1 MPLTII
7 GTVILVAVNLCL
19 AIWALLKEPRTPAY
33 RTFAFFA
40 ISVVTWALGYEVFLH
55 QGAPDIW
62 HRLSFLG
69 LSLAPANLLCLALAA
84 RAMGSSPRPDAPAGR
99 TGGYWQFLLYVPA
112 LAAGLALSPTAI
124 VPNTLSPS
132 WHVGFYVLSAGE
144 TLIFAGVTTAY
155 LAAALWI
162 SWRAA
167 RTAAEGGDWPLYLVQ
182 LPFVAGTFCVLAVAY
197 LRREK
202 SPTVSLWAMIM
213 SEYAMYAMIRNGYV
227 RFELNLKRGVPLAL
241 SSVVLAACVA
251 LGIAFFGFLFG
262 RTLSVEMSL
271 VLVVSIVAL
280 CVLYAAILPRLEEF
294 FDSLFHRRR
303 NP

>member
-7 GTVILVAVNLCL
+7 GAVIAAAVNLCL
-19 AIWALLKEPRTPAY
+19 AIWALLKEPRNPAY
-33 RTFAFFA
+33 RAFAFFA
-40 ISVVTWALGYEVFLH
+40 ISVVIWTLGYEVFLH
-55 QGAPDIW
+55 QGAPNIW

-84 RAMGSSPRPDAPAGR
+84 RVPIPPGGLARPPSA
-99 TGGYWQFLLYVPA
+99 GYWQFLLYVPA

-124 VPNTLSPS
+124 AENALSPS
-132 WHVGFYVLSAGE
+132 WHVGFYALSARE
-144 TLIFAGVTTAY
+144 TLIFGGVMTAY

-167 RTAAEGGDWPLYLVQ
+167 RTASEGGDWPFYLVQ
-182 LPFVAGTFCVLAVAY
+182 LPFVAGTCCVLAVAY
-197 LRREK
+197 LRSEK

-213 SEYAMYAMIRNGYV
+213 SEYAMFAMIRNGFV
-227 RFELNLKRGVPLAL
+227 RFELNLKRSVTLAL

-251 LGIAFFGFLFG
+251 LGIAFFGFLLG
-262 RTLSVEMSL
+262 RQLSVEMSL

-280 CVLYAAILPRLEEF
+280 CVLYAAVLPRLEEF
-294 FDSLFHRRR
+294 FDSLFRHRR